1 MSATSTDGSFTVAQ
15 SLITSYMPAIIF
27 ICAILFFVMIVGI
40 IVKMAG
46 GEVKDSFE
54 VDNEDLFTD
63 EI

>member
-1 MSATSTDGSFTVAQ
+1 VAQ

-46 GEVKDSFE
+46 GDIKDSFE